1 MAEQRTRVFVSWRFP
16 DPALPLIQAA
26 LDVRLWE
33 GDTPIPRAEFL
44 REIADVAGVLV
55 SNATEQLDREAMD
68 ASPGLRVISNFGV
81 GVDNVDLLLAT
92 ERGILVGNTPGVLV
106 ETTADHGF
114 ALLLA
119 VARRLTEAQQ
129 YVRADRW
136 QGWHPRLL
144 VGQEVYGATLGI
156 VGLGAIGTAVARRAA
171 GFNMRII
178 YASRTR
184 KPELEQ
190 SLGLEWSS
198 LDDLLPTADFVC
210 LTTALTA
217 ETRGLIGKRELALM
231 KPTAVLVNIAR
242 GPIVDPL
249 ALYDALKAQR
259 IFGAGLDVTDPEP
272 MRGDDPL
279 LTLDNCLIVPHIGS
293 AGAGARARMAE
304 LAATNLIE
312 GLAGRRPPHLV
323 NPEVWDHSLR
333 RAGDFI
339 VGND

>member
-81 GVDNVDLLLAT
+81 GVDNVDLPLAT
-92 ERGILVGNTPGVLV
+92 ERGILVGNTPGV
-106 ETTADHGF
+106 
-114 ALLLA
+114 
-119 VARRLTEAQQ
+119 
-129 YVRADRW
+129 
-136 QGWHPRLL
+136 L

-171 GFNMRII
+171 GFNIRII

-333 RAGDFI
+333 RAGDFM

>member
-1 MAEQRTRVFVSWRFP
+1 MAEQRSPVFVSWRFP
-16 DPALPLIQAA
+16 DPALPLLEAA
-26 LDVRLWE
+26 LDVRLWR
-33 GDTPIPRAEFL
+33 GDTPIPRDEFL
-44 REIADVAGVLV
+44 REIADVSGIMV
-55 SNATEQLDREAMD
+55 SNATETLDREAMD
-68 ASPGLRVISNFGV
+68 AAPNLRVISNFGV
-81 GVDNVDLLLAT
+81 GVDNVDLPLAT
-92 ERGILVGNTPGVLV
+92 ARGILVCNTPGVLV
-106 ETTADHGF
+106 ETTADHAF

-129 YVRADRW
+129 YVREDRW
-136 QGWHPRLL
+136 RGWHPRLL

-171 GFNMRII
+171 GFNMRVV

-184 KPELEQ
+184 KPELERT
-190 SLGLEWSS
+190 LGLEWSS
-198 LDDLLPTADFVC
+198 LDDLLRQADFVC

-217 ETRGLIGKRELALM
+217 ETRGLIGRRELELM
-231 KPTAVLVNIAR
+231 KPTAILVNIAR
-242 GPIVDPL
+242 GPIVDPR

-272 MRGDDPL
+272 MRASDPL

-304 LAATNLIE
+304 LAATNLIN

-323 NPEVWDHSLR
+323 NAEAWER
-333 RAGDFI
+333 
-339 VGND
+339 

>member
-1 MAEQRTRVFVSWRFP
+1 MAEQRKSVFVSWRFP
-16 DPALPLIQAA
+16 DPALPLLEAA

-33 GDTPIPRAEFL
+33 GDTPIPRDGFL
-44 REIADVAGVLV
+44 REIAGVAGVLV
-55 SNATEQLDREAMD
+55 SNATERLDQEAMD
-68 ASPGLRVISNFGV
+68 AAPRLKVISNFGV
-81 GVDNVDLLLAT
+81 GVDNVDLPLAT
-92 ERGILVGNTPGVLV
+92 ERGILVCNTPGVLV
-106 ETTADHGF
+106 ETTADHCF

-129 YVRADRW
+129 FVRADRW
-136 QGWHPRLL
+136 QGWHPKLL

-184 KPELEQ
+184 KPDLEQ
-190 SLGLEWSS
+190 RLGLEWTS
-198 LDDLLPTADFVC
+198 LDDLLRQADFVC

-217 ETRGLIGKRELALM
+217 ETRGLISHRELALM

-242 GPIVDPL
+242 GPIVDPQ

-272 MRGDDPL
+272 MRADAPL

-293 AGAGARARMAE
+293 AGAGARGRMAE
-304 LAATNLIE
+304 LAATNLID
-312 GLAGRRPPHLV
+312 GLAGRRPHHLV
-323 NPEVWDHSLR
+323 NPGAWE
-333 RAGDFI
+333 
-339 VGND
+339 

>member
-1 MAEQRTRVFVSWRFP
+1 MAEQRSRVFVSWRFP
-16 DPALPLIQAA
+16 DPALPLLEAA
-26 LDVRLWE
+26 LDVRLWR
-33 GDTPIPRAEFL
+33 GDTPIPRDEFL
-44 REIADVAGVLV
+44 REIADVSGIMV
-55 SNATEQLDREAMD
+55 SNATETLDREAMD
-68 ASPGLRVISNFGV
+68 AAPNLRVISNFGV
-81 GVDNVDLLLAT
+81 GVDNVDLPLAT
-92 ERGILVGNTPGVLV
+92 ARGILVCNTPGVLV
-106 ETTADHGF
+106 ETTADHAF

-129 YVRADRW
+129 YVREDRW
-136 QGWHPRLL
+136 RGWHPRLL

-171 GFNMRII
+171 GFNMRVV

-184 KPELEQ
+184 KPELERT
-190 SLGLEWSS
+190 LGLEWSS
-198 LDDLLPTADFVC
+198 LDDLLRQADFVC

-217 ETRGLIGKRELALM
+217 ETRGLISRRELELM
-231 KPTAVLVNIAR
+231 KPTAILVNIAR
-242 GPIVDPL
+242 GPIVDPR

-272 MRGDDPL
+272 MRASDPL

-304 LAATNLIE
+304 LAATNLVN

-323 NPEVWDHSLR
+323 NAEAWER
-333 RAGDFI
+333 
-339 VGND
+339 